1 MKKIFIFYPYN
12 LRALDQETV
21 AISLKKKYKVF
32 FITIQESGEIHKYL
46 KSKNIEVLSIFN
58 GNKIFNN
65 FGLQKLF
72 LLFNFFLF
80 FRKYKPDIVFSHL
93 ETCGLISGTLNIFC
107 NFKNFYFRH
116 NADSHLIDGNFN
128 AKIANYIVNR
138 ISKRIVCVSKS
149 VFEYLQNIEKVP
161 ISKLAQIDY
170 CYDFNNFK
178 TRIDPNEIKTLKD
191 RYKSD
196 FLFLA
201 VGRLVPLKRH
211 DLIIELIYKL
221 SKNSEKKFILLILG
235 EGNQL
240 EHLKKKVYNLNLDKH
255 VFFLG
260 YVKETYKY
268 YYISDAL
275 IHFSSSEAL
284 GHVVIESGA
293 SKKPV
298 VVCKDVGIFNELIND
313 GDNGL
318 IVEKDNPVIESYNK
332 IIKCEKQNLK
342 LMGESFYYTIN
353 NKFNINIVEQKYINL
368 IEQ

>member
-1 MKKIFIFYPYN
+1 MKKILIFYPYN

-21 AISLKKKYKVF
+21 AISLSKKYKVF

-46 KSKNIEVLSIFN
+46 KSKNIEAVSIFI
-58 GNKIFNN
+58 GNKINSILF
-65 FGLQKLF
+65 LQKLF
-72 LLFNFFLF
+72 LFYRFFLF

-93 ETCGLISGTLNIFC
+93 ETCGLIAGILNIFC

-116 NADSHLIDGNFN
+116 NADSHLIDGNYK
-128 AKIANYIVNR
+128 AKIVNFIVNT
-138 ISKRIVCVSKS
+138 ISKKIVCVSKS
-149 VFEYLQNIEKVP
+149 VFEYLLKIEKVP
-161 ISKLAQIDY
+161 ISKLIQIDY

-178 TRIDPNEIKTLKD
+178 STIDLNEIQTLKD
-191 RYKSD
+191 KYKSD
-196 FLFLA
+196 FLFLT

-211 DLIIELIYKL
+211 NLIIDLIYKL
-221 SKNSEKKFILLILG
+221 SRNSDKKYTLLILG
-235 EGNQL
+235 VGDQL
-240 EHLKKKVYNLNLDKH
+240 ELLKKKVHSLNLDKY
-255 VFFLG
+255 VYFLG
-260 YVKETYKY
+260 YVKHTYKY

-298 VVCKDVGIFNELIND
+298 IVCRDVGIFNELIND

-318 IVEKDNPVIESYNK
+318 IVEKINPVIDSYNK
-332 IIKCEKQNLK
+332 IIKCDKKNLK
-342 LMGESFYYTIN
+342 IMGENFYYTIN